1 MKRRVQM
8 KKLLIAA
15 LVIVVLVVVAL
26 FLLVSNLDKLV
37 AKGVEKFGSDATQT
51 QVSVSGVDI
60 SLREGRGSIKGLRV
74 ASPEGFDAR
83 TALSLDDI
91 TVAIDVKSVQKDPVV
106 IDEIRIKAPV
116 VNAELT
122 QSGESNIDVL
132 RKRVEAY
139 AGKSSGESGSSGK
152 AAKKLRIMRFVFE
165 EGRIEVDASGL
176 GIEKKTIVLP
186 EIGLNDIGG
195 ATGATPE
202 EIAKEILTAVA
213 RRTSSEIAG
222 SGIDGLIKAKLGGS
236 AADEAKGVLEKV
248 FK

>member
-1 MKRRVQM
+1 M

-15 LVIVVLVVVAL
+15 LVIAVLVVVAL
-26 FLLVSNLDKLV
+26 VLIVSNLDKLV
-37 AKGVEKFGSDATQT
+37 AKGIEKFGSDATGT

-74 ASPEGFDAR
+74 ASPEGFDGR

-91 TVAIDVKSVQKDPVV
+91 TVAIDIKSAGEDPIV
-106 IDEIRIKAPV
+106 IGEIRIKAPV
-116 VNAELT
+116 VNAEIT
-122 QSGESNIDVL
+122 QSGESNIEVL

-152 AAKKLRIMRFVFE
+152 AAKKLRIMQFVFE
-165 EGRIEVDASGL
+165 EGRIEVDASDL

-186 EIGLNDIGG
+186 EIRLNDIGG

-202 EIAKEILTAVA
+202 EIAKEILTTVA

-222 SGIDGLIKAKLGGS
+222 SEIDGLIKEKLGES
-236 AADEAKGVLEKV
+236 TVDKAKGVLEKV

>member
-1 MKRRVQM
+1 M

-26 FLLVSNLDKLV
+26 VLLVSNLDKLV
-37 AKGVEKFGSDATQT
+37 AKGIEKFGSDATQT

-83 TALSLDDI
+83 TALSFEDI
-91 TVAIDVKSVQKDPVV
+91 TIAIDVKSASEDPIV

-116 VNAELT
+116 VNAEIT
-122 QSGESNIDVL
+122 QAGETNINVLKKRAASYNAKVTVGGGDSGEP
-132 RKRVEAY
+132 
-139 AGKSSGESGSSGK
+139 G
-152 AAKKLRIMRFVFE
+152 KKLRIMKFVFE
-165 EGRIEVDASGL
+165 EGRIEVDASDL

-186 EIGLNDIGG
+186 EIRLNDIGG
-195 ATGATPE
+195 AAGAWPE
-202 EIAKEILTAVA
+202 EIVKEIMTAVA
-213 RRTSSEIAG
+213 RQTSSAIAD
-222 SGIDGLIKAKLGGS
+222 SEIDGLIKEKLGGS
-236 AADEAKGVLEKV
+236 AVDEAKGVLEKV